1 MSETP
6 EIRGLETAIVADR
19 LALVALTL
27 FAVYGAAVLAAIL
40 PPRLLDPL
48 WQLSSTRITVEAAPI
63 PLLGLALLHLAAYLS
78 PANLPLQRRRQA
90 LARLAVPVSLAFLLI
105 IPLQGQAVWRSYRLA
120 NAVADQQQ
128 ASTSER
134 AERVRLAIE
143 QATSPQDLQRRL
155 LALQRPDL
163 RIQLDP
169 SRFPAIPLPALKRQL
184 LSQLDQAEGQVKARF
199 SPIDPATADRIT
211 RESLRVMVSSIAFAV
226 GFAACA
232 QRKGQ
237 LVPFLVEWPFLLAQ
251 LNPLELWRRRRN
263 LGEPGGIAVFPP
275 SAARREAEFFESL
288 APREEPPH
296 LTPVDQSPMTA
307 NPKRD

>member
-6 EIRGLETAIVADR
+6 QNRSLETAIVADR
-19 LALVALTL
+19 LALVALAL
-27 FAVYGAAVLAAIL
+27 FAVYLVAVLASIL

-48 WQLSSTRITVEAAPI
+48 WQLSSTRVTVEAAPI
-63 PLLGLALLHLAAYLS
+63 PLLGLALLHLAAYLC
-78 PANLPLQRRRQA
+78 PANLPLQRRRDA
-90 LARLAVPVSLAFLLI
+90 MARLAVPVSLAFLLI
-105 IPLQGQAVWRSYRLA
+105 VPLQGQAVWRSYQRS

-134 AERVRLAIE
+134 ADKVRLAIE
-143 QATSPQDLQRRL
+143 QATSSEDLQRRL

-169 SRFPAIPLPALKRQL
+169 SRFPTIPLPALKRQL

-199 SPIDPATADRIT
+199 APIDPATADRIT
-211 RESLRVMVSSIAFAV
+211 RESLRVMVSSIAFAA

-237 LVPFLVEWPFLLAQ
+237 LVPFLVEWPTLLAR
-251 LNPLELWRRRRN
+251 LSPLGLWRASRVGHGRGNGGVALRR
-263 LGEPGGIAVFPP
+263 
-275 SAARREAEFFESL
+275 SAAEREAEFFESL
-288 APREEPPH
+288 APPEEG
-296 LTPVDQSPMTA
+296 
-307 NPKRD
+307 

>member
-6 EIRGLETAIVADR
+6 QNRGLETAIVADR

-27 FAVYGAAVLAAIL
+27 FAVYGAAVLASIL

-78 PANLPLQRRRQA
+78 PANLPLQRRRDA

-105 IPLQGQAVWRSYRLA
+105 VPLQGQAVWRSYQLA

-128 ASTSER
+128 ASTGER
-134 AERVRLAIE
+134 ADRVRFAIE
-143 QATSPQDLQRRL
+143 QATSPEDMQRRL

-169 SRFPAIPLPALKRQL
+169 SRFPTIPLPVLKRQL

-199 SPIDPATADRIT
+199 APIDPATADRIT
-211 RESLRVMVSSIAFAV
+211 RESLRVIVSSIAFAA

-237 LVPFLVEWPFLLAQ
+237 LVPFLVEWPSLLAH
-251 LNPLELWRRRRN
+251 LNPLELWRRARTGRGNGGMALRR
-263 LGEPGGIAVFPP
+263 
-275 SAARREAEFFESL
+275 SAAAREAEFFESL
-288 APREEPPH
+288 APPEDGGQHP
-296 LTPVDQSPMTA
+296 A
-307 NPKRD
+307 A

>member
-6 EIRGLETAIVADR
+6 QNRGLETAIVADR

-27 FAVYGAAVLAAIL
+27 FAVYGAAVLASIL

-78 PANLPLQRRRQA
+78 PANLRLQRRREA

-105 IPLQGQAVWRSYRLA
+105 VPLQGQAVWRSYQLA
-120 NAVADQQQ
+120 NAVAGQQQ

-134 AERVRLAIE
+134 ADRVRLAIE
-143 QATSPQDLQRRL
+143 QATSPADLQRRL

-169 SRFPAIPLPALKRQL
+169 SRFPTIPLPVLKRQL
-184 LSQLDQAEGQVKARF
+184 LSQLDQAEGEVKARF
-199 SPIDPATADRIT
+199 APVDPATADRIT
-211 RESLRVMVSSIAFAV
+211 RESLRVIVSSIAFAA

-237 LVPFLVEWPFLLAQ
+237 QVPFLVEWPFLLAQ
-251 LNPLELWRRRRN
+251 LNPLELWRRARTARGNGGLALRR
-263 LGEPGGIAVFPP
+263 
-275 SAARREAEFFESL
+275 SAAEREAEFFESL
-288 APREEPPH
+288 APPEDGGQHP
-296 LTPVDQSPMTA
+296 A
-307 NPKRD
+307 A

>member
-6 EIRGLETAIVADR
+6 QNRGLETAIVADR
-19 LALVALTL
+19 LALVALAL
-27 FAVYGAAVLAAIL
+27 FTVYGAAVLASTL

-78 PANLPLQRRRQA
+78 PANLPLQRRRET

-105 IPLQGQAVWRSYRLA
+105 VPLQGQAVWRSYRLA

-134 AERVRLAIE
+134 ADRVRLAIE
-143 QATSPQDLQRRL
+143 QATSPEDLQRRL

-163 RIQLDP
+163 RIQLDH
-169 SRFPAIPLPALKRQL
+169 SRFPTIPLPALKRQL

-199 SPIDPATADRIT
+199 APVDPATADRIT
-211 RESLRVMVSSIAFAV
+211 RESLRVIVSSIAFAV
-226 GFAACA
+226 GFAGCA

-237 LVPFLVEWPFLLAQ
+237 LVPFLVEWPELLAR
-251 LNPLELWRRRRN
+251 LNPQGLWRRVRTSRGNGGMALRR
-263 LGEPGGIAVFPP
+263 
-275 SAARREAEFFESL
+275 SAAEREAEFFESL
-288 APREEPPH
+288 APPEEGSQHP
-296 LTPVDQSPMTA
+296 A
-307 NPKRD
+307 A